1 MSALAFRV
9 APRAATPLAVF
20 ATLVLSFASSL
31 SQAATFADGSFAD
44 NWTSTVVGDGTS
56 AATRVTSGGNPN
68 SYFSITNVTD
78 PGEFVYG
85 VYLKTTAVYN
95 PSLEGAIASIDYD
108 EDAKFFVGGGNH
120 QAGGMALRQN
130 GVVYITNTAAYTN
143 SADWGPLMSSMLTPP
158 PVALTFAGLSAED
171 FSTIADA
178 SLHPDFSASGA
189 AITFGFFRA
198 NGSSNTRVSGI
209 DNWSVTV
216 NTATAAVPLPAALYA
231 QLAGIALLWRR
242 RRLSSAG

>member
-1 MSALAFRV
+1 MPAFALRV
-9 APRAATPLAVF
+9 APRATTSLAVL
-20 ATLVLSFASSL
+20 AGLVFTFASSL

-44 NWTSTVVGDGTS
+44 NWTTITVGDGTS
-56 AATRVTSGGNPN
+56 AAARVTSGGNPN

-78 PGEFVYG
+78 PGESVYG
-85 VYLKTTAVYN
+85 VYLKTTAVYT
-95 PSLEGAIASIDYD
+95 PALEGAIASIDYD

-130 GVVYITNTAAYTN
+130 GVLYITNTAAYTN
-143 SADWGPLMSSMLTPP
+143 GADWGPLMTSMLTPP
-158 PVALTFAGLSAED
+158 SVAVTFAGLSAED
-171 FSTIADA
+171 FSTIADVN
-178 SLHPDFSASGA
+178 LHPDFSASGA

-216 NTATAAVPLPAALYA
+216 NTATATVPLPAAIYA
-231 QLAGIALLWRR
+231 QLAGVALLWRR
-242 RRLSSAG
+242 RRASNAS